1 MPNGQPNPAPDS
13 QGSFNNT
20 VTFLERLPNKKRLK
34 PVSGLVKFITQ
45 MFYNLVSHLDRDAKL
60 VFMNYGYTSFDSHHQ
75 PIELRPEDENFRYQ
89 IQMYHHIASS
99 ADWTGRDGLE
109 VGSGRGG
116 GAAFIARHFKPRSM
130 TGVDLSDRAVAFCNR
145 HHSAVEGLRF
155 VQGDAEALRFPDES
169 YDIIINVESS
179 LYYPNVENFFQHVVR
194 LLKPN
199 GYFLYADMRYL
210 DEVENWHRQLRDT
223 GLVVLSEED
232 ITRNAKHALSMNQE
246 FRNELVKKYVPGLLQ
261 KVFSRFGGADG
272 GRLAGDSH
280 TDKKRVYKKF
290 VLQKSRPMSM
300 E

>member
-1 MPNGQPNPAPDS
+1 MSNGQPNQVPDS
-13 QGSFNNT
+13 EGTFNSA
-20 VTFLERLPNKKRLK
+20 VTFLERLPNKRRSK

-45 MFYNLVSHLDRDAKL
+45 MFYNLVSHLDRDSKL
-60 VFMNYGYTSFDSHHQ
+60 VFMNYGYTSFDPHHQ
-75 PIELRPEDENFRYQ
+75 PPELRPEDENFRYQ

-116 GAAFIARHFKPRSM
+116 GAAFITRHFKPKSM
-130 TGVDLSDRAVAFCNR
+130 TGVDLSDRAVAFCKR
-145 HHSAVEGLRF
+145 HHAAVQGLHF
-155 VQGDAEALRFPDES
+155 LQGDAEALRFPDES

-179 LYYPNVENFFQHVVR
+179 LYYPNVENFFQHVAR

-210 DEVENWHRQLRDT
+210 DEVENWRRQLRDT

-246 FRNELVKKYVPGLLQ
+246 FRNELVRKYVPGLLQ

-280 TDKKRVYKKF
+280 TSEKRVYKKF
-290 VLQKSRPMSM
+290 VLQKSKPMPI
-300 E
+300 